1 MRKGFF
7 CYNIPDMQFAVVQE
21 AFSGPLGLL
30 LELIE
35 KRELEIT
42 KVSLAKVAEEYL
54 AHLESHEVPSD
65 ELADFLLVAS
75 RLIYMKSRELMPYLH
90 IKDEDEGA
98 DRLQDQLRLYQEYA
112 AAARELE
119 ERYLKARMFTRP
131 FVKSQRVQEVA
142 FAPATN
148 VTPTALQEL
157 YQSILKRLQPFFALQ
172 QASMERTKSVEERLE
187 ELTEALRSKAT
198 MSFNEVVS
206 SAGSKMEVVVS
217 FLALLELLRRRA
229 VRAEQSGSFA
239 DIQLKRV

>member
-1 MRKGFF
+1 
-7 CYNIPDMQFAVVQE
+7 MQFAVAQE

-35 KRELEIT
+35 KQELEIT

-54 AHLESHEVPSD
+54 LHLEAHEVPGD

-75 RLIYMKSRELMPYLH
+75 RLIYLKSRELMPYLRMD
-90 IKDEDEGA
+90 DEEDSA
-98 DRLQDQLRLYQEYA
+98 DKLQDQLRLYREYA

-119 ERYLKARMFTRP
+119 ERYLKARMFIRP
-131 FVKSQRVQEVA
+131 FVKPKQTQQPV

-148 VTPTALQEL
+148 VTAEGMREF

-172 QASMERTKSVEERLE
+172 EASMERTKSVEERLE
-187 ELTEALRSKAT
+187 ELTEALRSKAA
-198 MSFNEVVS
+198 MSFREVIHG
-206 SAGSKMEVVVS
+206 AQSKMEVVVS

-229 VRAEQSGSFA
+229 VHAEQVGTFS
-239 DIQLKRV
+239 DIQLKRLT

>member
-1 MRKGFF
+1 
-7 CYNIPDMQFAVVQE
+7 MQFAVTQD
-21 AFSGPLGLL
+21 AFAGPLGLL

-35 KRELEIT
+35 GEKLEIT

-54 AHLESHEVPSD
+54 QHLEVNEVPAD

-75 RLIYMKSRELMPYLH
+75 RLIYLKSRELMPYLK
-90 IKDEDEGA
+90 IDDEEDGV

-119 ERYLKARMFTRP
+119 QRYLKARMYTRP
-131 FVKSQRVQEVA
+131 YVKMQRSLPLFVSPYSRGEVINGA
-142 FAPATN
+142 G
-148 VTPTALQEL
+148 LREM
-157 YQSILKRLQPFFALQ
+157 YESIIKRLQPFFALQ
-172 QASMERTKSVEERLE
+172 EASMERTKSVEERLE

-198 MSFNEVVS
+198 MSFKEIIHNAET
-206 SAGSKMEVVVS
+206 KMEIVVS

-229 VRAEQSGSFA
+229 VRAEQGATFG

>member
-1 MRKGFF
+1 
-7 CYNIPDMQFAVVQE
+7 MQFAVAQE
-21 AFSGPLGLL
+21 AFTGPLGLL

-35 KRELEIT
+35 RKELEIT

-54 AHLESHEVPSD
+54 THLEAHEVPGD

-75 RLIYMKSRELMPYLH
+75 RLIYMKSRELMPYLR
-90 IKDEDEGA
+90 IDDEDEGV

-119 ERYLKARMFTRP
+119 ARYLKARMYVRP
-131 FVKSQRVQEVA
+131 YVKTKSVQQPS

-148 VTPTALQEL
+148 ITVEGLKEL
-157 YQSILKRLQPFFALQ
+157 YQTILKRLQPFFALQ
-172 QASMERTKSVEERLE
+172 EASMERTKSVEERLE

-198 MSFNEVVS
+198 MSFTEVVS
-206 SAGSKMEVVVS
+206 GAKSKMEVVVS

-229 VRAEQSGSFA
+229 VKVEQSAAFS
-239 DIQLKRV
+239 DIQLKRMV

>member
-1 MRKGFF
+1 
-7 CYNIPDMQFAVVQE
+7 MQFAVAQE
-21 AFSGPLGLL
+21 AFAGPLGLL

-35 KRELEIT
+35 AEKLEIT

-54 AHLESHEVPSD
+54 QFLEVNEVPAD

-75 RLIYMKSRELMPYLH
+75 RLIYLKSRELMPYLK
-90 IKDEDEGA
+90 IADEDEGV

-131 FVKSQRVQEVA
+131 YVKLQRVQEA
-142 FAPATN
+142 TFAPATN
-148 VTPTALQEL
+148 VTSTALHEL

-198 MSFNEVVS
+198 MSFKEIVHG
-206 SAGSKMEVVVS
+206 AESKMEVVVS

-229 VRAEQSGSFA
+229 VRAEQGAAFG